1 MYKVIWLT
9 KFRPDLPREQVLEW
23 WRGHHGDVAKATPGM
38 LRYVQSH
45 WVSALDP
52 ATHQPKGAPYFDGH
66 AEHWFEDKEAYD
78 AAMASPEWALAQ
90 VDGQDGFASTTLIGA
105 ALEETVISWH
115 PMGDGRARP

>member
-23 WRGHHGDVAKATPGM
+23 WRGHHADIAKATPGM

-52 ATHQPKGAPYFDGH
+52 NTHQPAGAPAFDGH
-66 AEHWFEDKEAYD
+66 AEHWFADKAAYD
-78 AAMASPEWALAQ
+78 AAMASPEWRLAQ
-90 VDGQDGFASTTLIGA
+90 LDGPDGFAASTLLGA
-105 ALEETVISWH
+105 ALEETVISWD
-115 PMGDGRARP
+115 PMDDGRTAR

>member
-52 ATHQPKGAPYFDGH
+52 ATHQPKGAPNFDGH
-66 AEHWFEDKEAYD
+66 AEHWFENKAAYD
-78 AAMASPEWALAQ
+78 AAMASPEWAFAQ

-105 ALEETVISWH
+105 ELEETVISWH
-115 PMGDGRARP
+115 PMDDGRAHP